1 MTAEEQI
8 KAIMKNRFFEP
19 KQFPKN
25 FKIKQNLNKNIKLH
39 TQTWPNCWMF
49 AAFNNTAL
57 DHGIYVDE
65 TKAQKFLWQFW
76 MKLESWGSAAASS
89 MMLAEYM
96 STNLFV
102 NKKDFV
108 VYSLD
113 ILTQTKIFAEMLKA
127 GRWFIY
133 SRDCSKEVLQDIAD
147 NDVIDLIHKWT
158 TSPHVVNIWWQFGV
172 WLQELWNWG
181 DENKYND
188 FRYKDPLLFVKLVRS
203 WMIERT
209 VLFISERQ

>member
-8 KAIMKNRFFEP
+8 TAIMKNRFFEP
-19 KQFPKN
+19 KYFPKK
-25 FKIKQNLNKNIKLH
+25 FKIKSNLNKNVKLH
-39 TQTWPNCWMF
+39 TQTGPNCWMF
-49 AAFNNTAL
+49 AAFNNVSL
-57 DHGIYVDE
+57 DYGIYVDE
-65 TKAQKFLWQFW
+65 AKAQKFLWQFW
-76 MKLESWGSAAASS
+76 MKLEQWWSTAASS
-89 MMLAEYM
+89 MMLSEYL
-96 STNLFV
+96 SING
-102 NKKDFV
+102 KDYV

-113 ILTQTKIFAEMLKA
+113 ILTQIKIFADMLKA

-158 TSPHVVNIWWQFGV
+158 TSPHAVNIWWQFGV
-172 WLQELWNWG
+172 GLQELWNWG

-188 FRYKDPLLFVKLVRS
+188 FRYKDPQLFVKLVKS